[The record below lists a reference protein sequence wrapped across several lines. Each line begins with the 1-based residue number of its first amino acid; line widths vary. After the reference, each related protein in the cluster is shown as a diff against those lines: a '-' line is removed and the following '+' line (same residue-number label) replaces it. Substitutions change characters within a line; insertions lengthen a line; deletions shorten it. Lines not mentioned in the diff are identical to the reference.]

1 MDLSARWV
9 RTLYVALMIG
19 LTIISASLFFVVSTL
34 NRQNSEDRSEYR
46 QSLIWYTAQLVVEYQ
61 DLMHALNTMIVHGGA
76 PEHAQEV
83 TARFDI
89 LWSRAMRLG
98 EGEAGQ
104 ELVRVDGSVPLMGD
118 LEAVLR
124 DSDSAMPAIAAGDVA
139 AARKLRDDFSGLQ
152 ATLDSFRSAV
162 YRLQLDAASRQRAAL
177 QRTVN
182 LVVVLILGLL
192 VAGSSMGLLLLRDRS
207 RLMRLQA
214 QLERRVAERT
224 SELAQANADLRLANE
239 RLTQFNNLASH
250 DLKEPVRKITVFSD
264 LLLEGVANKDRET
277 IDYAANVMKTSA
289 GRAKTLIS
297 NLLNY
302 SAASDREL
310 SREAVPLA
318 QLVEQVRDNLSELIR
333 ENGAKVVLHDSD
345 ALLSGDPVFLEQL
358 FQNLIGNA
366 IKFRHPDRA
375 PVVEVLA
382 ERLASGAT
390 ASVTIRDN
398 GIGFDMQHKAQV
410 FEPFRRLHSR
420 DRYSGTGMGLAI
432 CQAIARRH
440 GWDID
445 AVSVPGEGSAFRI
458 DFMAGAGKGAGDGRR
473 PGMVE
478 AAE

>member
-1 MDLSARWV
+1 MDLSTRWV
-9 RTLYVALMIG
+9 RTLYVFLMIG
-19 LTIISASLFFVVSTL
+19 VAIISASLFFVVSTL

-46 QSLIWYTAQLVVEYQ
+46 QSLIWYTAQLGVEYQ
-61 DLMHALNTMIVHGGA
+61 DLMHALNTMIVHDGR
-76 PEHAQEV
+76 PQDSQDV

-89 LWSRAMRLG
+89 LWSRAMRLD
-98 EGEAGQ
+98 EGEAGH
-104 ELVRVDGSVPLMGD
+104 ELVRVNGSVPLMGE

-124 DSDSAMPAIAAGDVA
+124 AADPLMPAIAGGDVL
-139 AARKLRDDFSGLQ
+139 AARKLRSDFVGLQ
-152 ATLDSFRSAV
+152 ATIDSFRSAV

-182 LVVVLILGLL
+182 LVLALIVGLL
-192 VAGSSMGLLLLRDRS
+192 VAGVSMGLLLLRDRS

-224 SELAQANADLRLANE
+224 SELAKANADLLAANE

-277 IDYAANVMKTSA
+277 IDYAANVMKASA

-318 QLVEQVRDNLSELIR
+318 HLVERVRDSLSELIR
-333 ENGAKVVLHDSD
+333 ENGAEVVLRD
-345 ALLSGDPVFLEQL
+345 ADAVLSGDAVFLEQL

-375 PVVEVLA
+375 PVVEVTA
-382 ERLASGAT
+382 ERLGNGAT
-390 ASVTIRDN
+390 AGVVIRDN

-420 DRYSGTGMGLAI
+420 DRYAGTGMGLAI

-445 AVSVPGEGSAFRI
+445 AQSEPGRGSEFRI
-458 DFMAGAGKGAGDGRR
+458 DFM
-473 PGMVE
+473 PGVARLPNMVE